1 MDGCFLTEV
10 INSCFYDSQIYIIH
24 VIILSVCY
32 FLFVYP
38 VLVLLSVFL
47 FNVPACVS
55 LCLAF
60 PFQFSA
66 LITAWFSLRTPYHPS
81 LHVCLFL
88 VCLSLCQVVVGYP
101 TFSLAYSFLILR
113 HFFPAISVQCFASF
127 NLSDFLTSLKCTL
140 VLCLSLGWK
149 ISSTRLIIFMYFSIT
164 YLLVTADC
172 FIITNQR

>member
-1 MDGCFLTEV
+1 MIGMSPFVGMPKGTRPRSIDPELAGE
-10 INSCFYDSQIYIIH
+10 IIYF
-24 VIILSVCY
+24 VWPGSASRY
-32 FLFVYP
+32 FLFLYP

-47 FNVPACVS
+47 LNVPACVS

-66 LITAWFSLRTPYHPS
+66 LITAWFSLQTPYCPS

-88 VCLSLCQVVVGYP
+88 VCLNLCQIVVGYP

-113 HFFPAISVQCFASF
+113 HFFPAISVQRFASF
-127 NLSDFLTSLKCTL
+127 NLSDILTPLKCTL
-140 VLCLSLGWK
+140 VLCLSLGWT

-164 YLLVTADC
+164 Y
-172 FIITNQR
+172 